1 MRETKRGPIVQGDC
15 GSSIL
20 REYYSP
26 MAGMHVAKDAL
37 RGETA
42 APSLVEAL
50 EKRLG
55 RVHAR
60 QRLGIEQEFEA
71 RVFGHGTNF
80 FHIENWRSG
89 HALMRGVLKATG
101 LSWIGRRNAA
111 NVRVRYN
118 QVPAKNLPKAFS
130 GYTILH
136 ISDLHVEISEDAMRR
151 VETLIAPLDY
161 DACVLTGDYRA
172 LTIGPYDETVERMG
186 ILCSRLKQPIYG
198 VLGNHDTI
206 RMVPALEDMGIRL
219 LLNEADAIERDGE
232 KIHVAGIDDA
242 HYFRVDNMEK
252 AADGIPLEDFS
263 ILLSHT
269 PEVYRQAAHA
279 GFDLMLSGHTHA
291 GQICLP
297 GQVPVKLN
305 AVLPRR
311 FGAGAW
317 MHGMMHGYTS
327 SGVGTSIVTARFNCP
342 PEITLHRLECE

>member
-1 MRETKRGPIVQGDC
+1 
-15 GSSIL
+15 
-20 REYYSP
+20 
-26 MAGMHVAKDAL
+26 
-37 RGETA
+37 
-42 APSLVEAL
+42 
-50 EKRLG
+50 
-55 RVHAR
+55 
-60 QRLGIEQEFEA
+60 
-71 RVFGHGTNF
+71 
-80 FHIENWRSG
+80 
-89 HALMRGVLKATG
+89 
-101 LSWIGRRNAA
+101 
-111 NVRVRYN
+111 
-118 QVPAKNLPKAFS
+118 
-130 GYTILH
+130 
-136 ISDLHVEISEDAMRR
+136 MRR

-172 LTIGPYDETVERMG
+172 LTSGPYNETLERMG
-186 ILCSRLKQPIYG
+186 TLCSRIRQPIYA

-206 RMVPALEDMGIRL
+206 RMVPALEDMGIRV
-219 LLNEADAIERDGE
+219 LLNEADTIERDGE
-232 KIHVAGIDDA
+232 KLHVAGIDDA

-297 GQVPVKLN
+297 GQIPVKLN

-317 MHGMMHGYTS
+317 MHGTMHGYTS